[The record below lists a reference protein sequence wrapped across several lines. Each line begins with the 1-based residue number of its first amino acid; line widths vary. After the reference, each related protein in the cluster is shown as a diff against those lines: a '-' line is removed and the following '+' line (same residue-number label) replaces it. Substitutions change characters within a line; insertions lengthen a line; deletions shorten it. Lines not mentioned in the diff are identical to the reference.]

1 MAPTGERT
9 IDYFQIDES
18 KNETEGESVWST
30 ILSQVHASS
39 PNKLPSCKLL
49 LTLGDDESG
58 KTSLIAKLQ
67 GNEDPKKGSGLEYYY
82 IFIRDEYRDDHTRL
96 GVWVLDGDS
105 WHRNLLKYVVNEN
118 TFPHTT
124 VLLTV
129 SMTQPWIMMESLENW
144 TAILEENLDRL
155 NLDPEFLEEQ
165 KRKSLKRFQEY
176 IEPGDVVDS
185 ITSLKKGTGPEQ
197 DTINL
202 PLDENV
208 LTHNLGVDVI
218 VVVTKTDYMSILEKD
233 YDYKDEHFDFIQQAL
248 RKFCLRC
255 ILLCLYIYIF
265 LLIQWILKLCPSGWD
280 NNNKISIL
288 YENITSVSPDSRYSD
303 VIIKPII
310 RKPIQREMEVTTED
324 DQTFLVKQ
332 QALLS
337 QQVPTSGRPPEPA
350 IRSPAGVQKTSDRR
364 LSGSPIGQG
373 SPKTLDGAK
382 AAAGNEGVLQNF
394 FNSLLSRKTGPGSGS
409 PVSPRTSDKSAVR
422 NDAAAELDRMTRTK
436 VPLAPNP
443 STPNSTEA
451 GSSSGSQ
458 S

>member
-9 IDYFQIDES
+9 TDYFQIDQS
-18 KNETEGESVWST
+18 KNKTEGESVWST

-58 KTSLIAKLQ
+58 KTSLVAKLQ
-67 GNEDPKKGSGLEYYY
+67 GIEDPKKGSGLEYYY
-82 IFIRDEYRDDHTRL
+82 VFIRDEYRDDHTRL

-144 TAILEENLDRL
+144 TAILKENLDRL

-176 IEPGDVVDS
+176 TEPGDVVDS
-185 ITSLKKGTGPEQ
+185 ITSLKKGTGLEQ
-197 DTINL
+197 DTIDL

-208 LTHNLGVDVI
+208 LTHNLGVDVV
-218 VVVTKTDYMSILEKD
+218 VVVTKTDYMSTLERD
-233 YDYKDEHFDFIQQAL
+233 YDYKDEHFDFIQQTL
-248 RKFCLRC
+248 RRFCLQC
-255 ILLCLYIYIF
+255 ILHVYI
-265 LLIQWILKLCPSGWD
+265 PSGWD

-288 YENITSVSPDSRYSD
+288 YENITSFNPESRYSD
-303 VIIKPII
+303 VIVKPVI

-337 QQVPTSGRPPEPA
+337 QQVPTSGRPQEPP
-350 IRSPAGVQKTSDRR
+350 IRSPAGVQKTSERR
-364 LSGSPIGQG
+364 LSGSSTGQG
-373 SPKTLDGAK
+373 SPKMLDGAK
-382 AAAGNEGVLQNF
+382 VAAGSEGVLQSF
-394 FNSLLSRKTGPGSGS
+394 FNSLLNRKTGPGMGPS
-409 PVSPRTSDKSAVR
+409 VSPRTSDKSVVR
-422 NDAAAELDRMTRTK
+422 NDDDAEELYCMTRTK
-436 VPLAPNP
+436 MSLAPTQP
-443 STPNSTEA
+443 DHKDSSSTPNSTET

-458 S
+458 